1 MTRIILTAGLLL
13 LSGGIFAQKPSS
25 PAASS
30 ASRALAAPIVGRVVD
45 QATGEPLP
53 SATILFPDLRR
64 VTATSTDGAFRFTN
78 LPKGRFLMQ
87 VRSLGYTTV
96 VRTVDTGAG
105 QPLDIALVPAATE
118 IGQVVVTGVSA
129 STEMRRSPIPTTVVN
144 RSQLNQAAAT
154 NVIDAIAH
162 TPGLSQITTGVGIS
176 KPIIRGLGAN
186 RVITL
191 NNGARQEGQ
200 QWGDEHGIE
209 IDEAGID
216 RAEVIKGPGSLLYGS
231 DGLAGVVNF
240 VAPDPVEEGKIIGS
254 VATNYQTNNNLLGY
268 SVMNA
273 GNLNGLNWM
282 ARNSGKVASN
292 YRNPYD
298 GRVFNSGFRE
308 LNGNGYIGL
317 NKSWGYSHLTLSTF
331 NQIVGLV
338 EGDRDTITGRFLK
351 PVVGGNFG
359 EIIGE
364 PQSEDALRTYTLHVP
379 RQQIN
384 HLRIGTENNFILD
397 RSRLTLNVGWQQNL
411 RREFGNPADY
421 YEESLFFQLRTV
433 DYSLRYFLPE
443 INGWNTTIG
452 TSGMRQENVNKGVE
466 FLIPAYQ
473 LYDAGA
479 FAVSKKTFGKLDLSG
494 GLRYDW
500 RRIEADNLFLDE
512 DEQPVPAPRGEMK
525 FPGFVST
532 FRNVSGSVGGSFEAS
547 EKLVLKANVARGF
560 RAPNIAELG
569 SNGIHEGTIRYEIGN
584 PALKAETSFQ
594 LDAGA
599 SYETEHVG
607 LRIDAFRNQIQNYI
621 FPRRL
626 PSTAGTDSLSAD
638 GDPVF
643 VYGQGDARLLGGEIT
658 IDIHPHPLDWL
669 HFENSFSMVR
679 AQELNQPDS
688 LRYLPF
694 IPADRLQ
701 SELRVNFNKA
711 GTHLANLYARAGI
724 EHTFA
729 QNRFFSA
736 FGTETRTPGY
746 TLVNAG
752 IGADVVNSQAKTLF
766 SIYLTG
772 TNLFDVGYQSH
783 LSRLKYAAFNPTN
796 GRSGVFNMGQ
806 NVSLKLLVPLVFK

>member
-1 MTRIILTAGLLL
+1 MTRILLTAGLLL
-13 LSGGIFAQKPSS
+13 LSGGTFAQTSTPTT
-25 PAASS
+25 PVS
-30 ASRALAAPIVGRVVD
+30 AGRAVAAPVIGRVLD
-45 QATGEPLP
+45 EATGEPLP
-53 SATILFPDLRR
+53 SATVLFPDLRQ
-64 VTATSTDGAFRFTN
+64 VTTAGIDGSFRFTN

-96 VRTVDTGAG
+96 VRTVDTSTG
-105 QPLDIALVPAATE
+105 QPLEIALSPAATE

-129 STEMRRSPIPTTVVN
+129 STEMRRSPIPTTVVD
-144 RSQLNQAAAT
+144 RTQLNQAAAT

-162 TPGLSQITTGVGIS
+162 TPGLAQITTGVGIS

-216 RAEVIKGPGSLLYGS
+216 RAEIIKGPGSLLYGS

-240 VAPDPVEEGKIIGS
+240 LAPDPVEEGKIIGS
-254 VATNYQTNNNLLGY
+254 VATNYQTNNNLLSY

-273 GNLNGLNWM
+273 GNLNGFNWL

-338 EGDRDTITGRFLK
+338 EGDRDTITGQFLK
-351 PVVGGNFG
+351 PVARGVD

-364 PQSEDALRTYTLHVP
+364 PQSDDALRTYTLQVP

-384 HLRIGTENNFILD
+384 HLRIGTENNFIFNQ
-397 RSRLTLNVGWQQNL
+397 SRLTLNVSWQQNL

-443 INGWNTTIG
+443 RNGWSTTIG
-452 TSGMRQENVNKGVE
+452 TSGMQQENVNKGVE
-466 FLIPAYQ
+466 FLIPAYR
-473 LYDAGA
+473 LLDGGV
-479 FAVSKKTFGKLDLSG
+479 FALTKKTFGKLDLSG
-494 GLRYDW
+494 GLRYDL
-500 RRIEADNLFLDE
+500 RRITADNLYLNDE
-512 DEQPVPAPRGEMK
+512 EQPVPAPLGDEK
-525 FPGFVST
+525 FPGFEST
-532 FRNVSGSVGGSFEAS
+532 FRNVSGSVGGSFSVTEQ
-547 EKLVLKANVARGF
+547 LVLKANAARGF

-569 SNGIHEGTIRYEIGN
+569 SNGIHEGTIRYEIGDPN
-584 PALKAETSFQ
+584 LKAETSFQ

-599 SYETEHVG
+599 SYETEHIS
-607 LRIDAFRNQIQNYI
+607 LRADAFRNRIQNYI

-626 PSTAGTDSLSAD
+626 AGSAGDSLSAE

-643 VYGQGDARLLGGEIT
+643 VYGQGDARLLGGEISV
-658 IDIHPHPLDWL
+658 DIHPHPLDWL

-679 AQELNQPDS
+679 ALELNQPDS

-701 SELRVNFNKA
+701 SELRVNFRKA
-711 GTHLANLYARAGI
+711 GNSLANLYARAGI

-752 IGADVVNSQAKTLF
+752 VGADIVNSKAKTLF

-772 TNLFDVGYQSH
+772 TNLFNVGYQSH
-783 LSRLKYAAFNPTN
+783 LSRLKYAAFNPAN
-796 GRSGVFNMGQ
+796 GRSGVFNMGR
-806 NVSLKLLVPLVFK
+806 NVSVKLVVPLAFK

>member
-1 MTRIILTAGLLL
+1 MTRILLTAGLLL
-13 LSGGIFAQKPSS
+13 LSGGTFAQTSTPTT
-25 PAASS
+25 PVS
-30 ASRALAAPIVGRVVD
+30 AGRAVAAPVIGRVLD
-45 QATGEPLP
+45 EATGEPLP
-53 SATILFPDLRR
+53 SATVLFPDLRQ
-64 VTATSTDGAFRFTN
+64 VTTAGIDGSFRFTN

-96 VRTVDTGAG
+96 VRTVDTSTG
-105 QPLDIALVPAATE
+105 QPLEIALSPAATE

-129 STEMRRSPIPTTVVN
+129 STEMRRSPIPTTVVD
-144 RSQLNQAAAT
+144 RTQLNQAAAT

-162 TPGLSQITTGVGIS
+162 TPGLAQITTGVGIS

-216 RAEVIKGPGSLLYGS
+216 RAEIIKGPGSLLYGS

-240 VAPDPVEEGKIIGS
+240 LAPDPVEEGKIIGS
-254 VATNYQTNNNLLGY
+254 VATNYQTNNNLLSY

-273 GNLNGLNWM
+273 GNLNGFNWL

-338 EGDRDTITGRFLK
+338 EGDRDTITGQFLK
-351 PVVGGNFG
+351 PVARGVD

-364 PQSEDALRTYTLHVP
+364 PQSDDALRTYTLQVP

-384 HLRIGTENNFILD
+384 HLRIGTENNFIFNQ
-397 RSRLTLNVGWQQNL
+397 SRLTLNVSWQQNL

-443 INGWNTTIG
+443 RNGWSTTIG
-452 TSGMRQENVNKGVE
+452 TSGMQQENVNKGVE
-466 FLIPAYQ
+466 FLIPAYR
-473 LYDAGA
+473 LLDGGV
-479 FAVSKKTFGKLDLSG
+479 FALTKKTFGKLDLSG
-494 GLRYDW
+494 GLRYDL
-500 RRIEADNLFLDE
+500 RRITADNLYLNDE
-512 DEQPVPAPRGEMK
+512 EQPVPAPLGDEK
-525 FPGFVST
+525 FPGFEST
-532 FRNVSGSVGGSFEAS
+532 FRNVSGSVGGSFSVTEQ
-547 EKLVLKANVARGF
+547 LVLKANAARGF

-569 SNGIHEGTIRYEIGN
+569 SNGIHEG
-584 PALKAETSFQ
+584 FQ

-599 SYETEHVG
+599 SYETEHIS
-607 LRIDAFRNQIQNYI
+607 LRADAFRNRIQNYI

-626 PSTAGTDSLSAD
+626 AGSAGDSLSAE

-643 VYGQGDARLLGGEIT
+643 VYGQGDARLLGGEISV
-658 IDIHPHPLDWL
+658 DIHPHPLDWL

-679 AQELNQPDS
+679 ALELNQPDS

-701 SELRVNFNKA
+701 SELRVNFRKA
-711 GTHLANLYARAGI
+711 GNSLANLYARAGI

-752 IGADVVNSQAKTLF
+752 VGADIVNSKAKTLF

-772 TNLFDVGYQSH
+772 TNLFNVGYQSH
-783 LSRLKYAAFNPTN
+783 LSRLKYAAFNPAN
-796 GRSGVFNMGQ
+796 GRSGVFNMGR
-806 NVSLKLLVPLVFK
+806 NVSVKLVVPLAFK